1 MAVLLTIV
9 RSHTLIALFLTSPLV
24 VASTRTSAPVVES
37 ASDMGVGRMIADQT
51 FKDLAGRPHR
61 LSELAQRQGVVIAM
75 SSATCPISKRYLP
88 SLRALEK
95 DLAGQGLSLLVV
107 NAMAGEKAEEIKTQL
122 REAGLSAPYLHD
134 PEGVVAKSL
143 GARTTAEVFLL
154 DRRLTLRYRGAL
166 DDQYGVDY
174 SREKPAHRYLL
185 AAIMEML
192 GGRPISASATS
203 APGCEL
209 DLKPSVGPAVAT
221 TYHRDVAR
229 ILQQNC
235 VRCHHDEGIAP
246 FPLDDLA
253 SVKDHAKAI
262 KRVLAE
268 GTMPPWF
275 AAPPKDGGPSPF
287 SNDCSLGRRDK
298 ADLIAWIDSKDR
310 PLGDPAEAPVPLKF
324 AGEWTIGQ
332 PDAIIP
338 LSKAYEIKASGVMPY
353 QTDVVTTTFA
363 EDKWVKAYEII
374 PSARDVVHHVIVM
387 VHPPGE
393 KLASG
398 GAENYWAIYVPG
410 NSARVFDDGIARK
423 LPAGA
428 RISFQIHY
436 TPSGKIVEER
446 MRLGLIFAKEAPQL
460 EMRTVGVANHKL
472 SIPPNTAAHVET
484 KTQRVPFDLTVTN
497 LLAHMHV
504 RGKAFR
510 YELIYPDGR
519 EELLLDIP
527 HYDFNWQ
534 LRYDFK
540 QPRVFPRDSSL
551 RLTAVYDN
559 SAGNRANPDPSKTVK
574 WGQQTY
580 DEMMIGYLEY
590 VVPVGAKSARRAR

>member
-1 MAVLLTIV
+1 MLLFIV
-9 RSHTLIALFLTSPLV
+9 RSHTLIALFLTCPLV
-24 VASTRTSAPVVES
+24 AALARTSAPVVES
-37 ASDMGVGRMIADQT
+37 ASDLGVGRMIADQI
-51 FKDLAGRPHR
+51 FKDLEGRQHR
-61 LSELAQRQGVVIAM
+61 LSELAQRQGLVIAM

-88 SLRALEK
+88 SLCALEK
-95 DLAGQGLSLLVV
+95 SLAGQGLSLLVV
-107 NAMAGEKAEEIKTQL
+107 NAMSAEKAEEIKSQL
-122 REAGLSAPYLHD
+122 RPAGLSAPYLHD
-134 PEGVVAKSL
+134 RDGAVAKSL
-143 GARTTAEVFLL
+143 GARSTAEVFLL

-174 SREKPAHRYLL
+174 SRENPTRRYLF
-185 AAIMEML
+185 AAITEML
-192 GGRPISASATS
+192 AGRPISASATS

-209 DLKPSVGPAVAT
+209 DLKPLGGVAVAT

-235 VRCHHDEGIAP
+235 VRCHHDNGIAP
-246 FPLDDLA
+246 FPLDELD

-287 SNDCSLGRRDK
+287 ANDCSLGRKDK
-298 ADLIAWIDSKDR
+298 ADLIAWIDSKER

-338 LSKAYEIKASGVMPY
+338 LSKPYVIKASGVMPY

-387 VHPPGE
+387 VHPPGA

-446 MRLGLIFAKEAPQL
+446 MRLGLIFAKEAPRL

-472 SIPPNTAAHVET
+472 SIPPNAAEHVET

-510 YELIYPDGR
+510 YELIHPDGR

-527 HYDFNWQ
+527 RYDFNWQ

-540 QPRVFPRDSSL
+540 QPRILPRDSSL

-559 SAGNRANPDPSKTVK
+559 SVGNRANPDSSKTVK

-590 VVPVGAKSARRAR
+590 VVPAGQKSRLKAR

>member
-1 MAVLLTIV
+1 MARRILTVLLLAG
-9 RSHTLIALFLTSPLV
+9 SLLAAP
-24 VASTRTSAPVVES
+24 ARTSGPVPEH
-37 ASDMGVGRMIADQT
+37 AGNLGVGRLIADLSCV
-51 FKDLAGRPHR
+51 DLEGRTRR
-61 LSELAQRQGVVIAM
+61 LSELTGQQGLIIAM
-75 SSATCPISKRYLP
+75 SSATCPISKRTLP
-88 SLRALEK
+88 SLVSLEK
-95 DLAGQGLSLLVV
+95 DLAAQGLSLLVV
-107 NAMAGEKAEEIKTQL
+107 NAMAGEKPAEI
-122 REAGLSAPYLHD
+122 REQVKAAGLTSPYCHD
-134 PEGVVAKSL
+134 VDGALAKAL

-154 DRRLTLRYRGAL
+154 DARRTLRYRGAL

-174 SREKPAHRYLL
+174 SRERPTRRYLAEAIAET
-185 AAIMEML
+185 AAS
-192 GGRPISASATS
+192 RPVSTPATS

-209 DLKPSVGPAVAT
+209 DLKPGAGPTTAV

-235 VRCHHDEGIAP
+235 VRCHHDRGIAP

-253 SVKDHAKAI
+253 SVKDHAKTI

-287 SNDCSLGRRDK
+287 ANDCSLGSKDK
-298 ADLIAWIDSKDR
+298 ADLLAWIESKDR

-324 AGEWTIGQ
+324 AGEWTIGK

-338 LSKAYEIKASGVMPY
+338 LSKAYAIKATGVMPY
-353 QTDVVTTTFA
+353 QTDVVTTQFA
-363 EDKWVKAYEII
+363 EDKWVQAYEII

-387 VHPPGE
+387 VHPPGS
-393 KLASG
+393 KIVGG

-410 NSARVFDDGIARK
+410 NSARVFDEGIARK
-423 LPAGA
+423 LPAGS
-428 RISFQIHY
+428 RLSFQIHY
-436 TPSGKIVEER
+436 TPSGKATEER
-446 MRLGLIFAKEAPQL
+446 MRLGLVFAKTPPRL
-460 EMRTVGVANHKL
+460 EMRTVGVAKRDLN
-472 SIPPNTAAHVET
+472 IPPNEANHVET
-484 KTQRVPFDLTVTN
+484 KVQRVPVDLTVTN

-510 YELIYPDGR
+510 YELIHPDGR

-527 HYDFNWQ
+527 RYDFNWQ

-540 QPRVFPRDSSL
+540 EPKVFPRGSSL
-551 RLTAVYDN
+551 RITATYDN
-559 SAGNRANPDPSKTVK
+559 SAGNRANPDPSKTVR

-580 DEMMIGYLEY
+580 DEMMIGYFEY
-590 VVPVGAKSARRAR
+590 FVPVAR

>member
-1 MAVLLTIV
+1 MRRLAQSLSLLLLMGCV
-9 RSHTLIALFLTSPLV
+9 ALAAPS
-24 VASTRTSAPVVES
+24 RTSGPLIERGG
-37 ASDMGVGRMIADQT
+37 DLGVGRMIADLSFT
-51 FKDLAGRPHR
+51 DLAGKSYR
-61 LSELAQRQGVVIAM
+61 LGELTQKQGLVIAM
-75 SSATCPISKRYLP
+75 SSSTCPISKRYLP
-88 SLRALEK
+88 SLRMLEK
-95 DLAGQGLSLLVV
+95 ELAAQGLSLLIV
-107 NAMAGEKAEEIKTQL
+107 NAMAGEKPTEIREQL
-122 REAGLSAPYLHD
+122 KSAGLTSPYFHD
-134 PEGVVAKSL
+134 QDGMLAKAL

-154 DRRLTLRYRGAL
+154 DTRRTLRYRGAL

-174 SREKPAHRYLL
+174 SRERPTRRYLAEAIGEMLAHRPILI
-185 AAIMEML
+185 AA
-192 GGRPISASATS
+192 TT

-209 DLKPSVGPAVAT
+209 DLKPNAGPATAV

-235 VRCHHDEGIAP
+235 VRCHHDQGIAP

-253 SVKDHAKAI
+253 SVKDHAKTI

-275 AAPPKDGGPSPF
+275 AAAPKDGGSSPF
-287 SNDCSLGRRDK
+287 ANDCSLASKDK
-298 ADLIAWIDSKDR
+298 SDLLAWIDSKDR
-310 PLGDPAEAPVPLKF
+310 PLGNAAEAPAPLKF
-324 AGEWTIGQ
+324 DGEWSIGK

-338 LSKAYEIKASGVMPY
+338 LSKAYTVKASGVMPY
-353 QTDVVTTTFA
+353 QTDVVTTDFA

-374 PSARDVVHHVIVM
+374 PTARDVVHHVIVM
-387 VHPPGE
+387 AHAPGA
-393 KLASG
+393 KLVGG

-410 NSARVFDDGIARK
+410 NSARIFDDGIARK

-436 TPSGKIVEER
+436 TPSGKPVQER
-446 MRLGLIFAKEAPQL
+446 MRLGLIFAQEPPRM
-460 EMRTVGVANHKL
+460 EIRTVGVAQHKL
-472 SIPPNTAAHVET
+472 LIPPNEANHIET
-484 KTQRVPFDLTVTN
+484 KTQAVPVDLAVTN
-497 LLAHMHV
+497 LLPHMHV

-510 YELIYPDGR
+510 YELIYPDKHV
-519 EELLLDIP
+519 ETLLDIP

-540 QPRVFPRDSSL
+540 QPKVFPKGSAL
-551 RLTAVYDN
+551 RITAAFDN
-559 SAGNRANPDPSKTVK
+559 STGNRANPDPSKVVK

-590 VVPVGAKSARRAR
+590 IVPVKK